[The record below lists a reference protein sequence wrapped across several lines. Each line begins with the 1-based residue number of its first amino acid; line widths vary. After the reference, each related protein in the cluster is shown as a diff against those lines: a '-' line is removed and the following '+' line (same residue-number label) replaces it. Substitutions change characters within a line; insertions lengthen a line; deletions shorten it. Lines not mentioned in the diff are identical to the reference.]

1 MSNSTAPAESLLPYS
16 YWTEEAL
23 RLVVRDAL
31 SHAAEHGLPGD
42 HHFYLTFR
50 TAHPGVAM
58 PGHLRARYPQEMTI
72 VLQHKFWDLAV
83 DKQAGTFSVRLS
95 FGGVAALLTVP
106 FAALTAFADP
116 HVRFGLRFESS
127 MPAPAAQQTEPEAA
141 SAAAAAEA
149 PQVVSLEAF
158 RRRPARD

>member
-1 MSNSTAPAESLLPYS
+1 MSNSAAQAESLLPYS

-23 RLVVRDAL
+23 RLVVQDAL

-50 TAHPGVAM
+50 TSHPGVVM
-58 PGHLRARYPQEMTI
+58 PGHLRARFPQEMTI

-83 DKQAGTFSVRLS
+83 EKQAGTFSVRLS

-106 FAALTAFADP
+106 FAALAALADP
-116 HVRFGLRFESS
+116 PRRLGPRV
-127 MPAPAAQQTEPEAA
+127 A
-141 SAAAAAEA
+141 SAA
-149 PQVVSLEAF
+149 
-158 RRRPARD
+158 PA

>member
-1 MSNSTAPAESLLPYS
+1 M
-16 YWTEEAL
+16 
-23 RLVVRDAL
+23 VQDAL

-50 TAHPGVAM
+50 TSHPGVAM

-72 VLQHKFWDLAV
+72 VLQHKFWDLSV
-83 DKQAGTFSVRLS
+83 DKGGGSFSVRLS

-127 MPAPAAQQTEPEAA
+127 APAPAAQQAAAPEAA
-141 SAAAAAEA
+141 AAPGVDA
-149 PQVVSLEAF
+149 PQVVSLDAF
-158 RRRPARD
+158 RRRPSRD